1 MKGKLTAISLLI
13 LCMAMAGWGTAAF
26 FSSSDRAHNVIT
38 TGAVSIQLV
47 ETMKTDD
54 GTEVPFPAEGLNG
67 QMPGTSVSKI
77 VRVKNIG
84 AEAWIRVK
92 VDTAIRD
99 NQGRELPTAIGDV
112 SLISFQV
119 KNSDWVKKDGF
130 YYYKYPVATEACT
143 AVLFDT
149 VQFAGEMDNAY
160 ANCRVDVDVTAQAVQ
175 TANNPI
181 PAGGNV
187 SDIPGWPAP

>member
-1 MKGKLTAISLLI
+1 MKGKLTAISLWI
-13 LCMAMAGWGTAAF
+13 LCMAIAGWGTVAF

-38 TGAVSIQLV
+38 TGSVSIQLV

-54 GTEVPFPAEGLNG
+54 GTEVPFPPDGLRG

-77 VRVKNIG
+77 VRVKNTG

-99 NQGRELPTAIGDV
+99 HQGRELPTTIGNV

-119 KNSDWVKKDGF
+119 NNPDWVEKDGF
-130 YYYKYPVATEACT
+130 YYYQRPVATGEHT
-143 AVLFDT
+143 SVLFDA
-149 VQFAGEMDNAY
+149 VRFAGEMDNTY
-160 ANCRVDVDVTAQAVQ
+160 ENCRVSVDVTAQAVQ